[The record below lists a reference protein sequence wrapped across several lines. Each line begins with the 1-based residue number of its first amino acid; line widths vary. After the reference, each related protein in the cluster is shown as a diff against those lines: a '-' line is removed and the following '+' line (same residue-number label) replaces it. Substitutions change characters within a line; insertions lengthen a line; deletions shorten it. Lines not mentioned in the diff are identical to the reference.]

1 MAVAHRPHGRRRG
14 PRGRPRVLRA
24 AAPAREPRLSR
35 CRWVCGLAR
44 RERSMKFGLD
54 RLLASRALRKG
65 LRGKRVA
72 LLAHPASVTR
82 DLDARARRAGGA
94 ARRRAHGGV
103 RAAARPARRQA
114 GQHGRV
120 AGLHGS
126 RARHSGVQPL
136 RRRAPADGGDDEHV
150 RRAARRSARRRL
162 PHLHLHHDA
171 ALRARGSGAARQVG
185 LGARSPESRSA
196 GPSRVCGCAAAGRA
210 SSARAR
216 CRCGTA

>member
-14 PRGRPRVLRA
+14 PCGRPRVFCAASTRARTPTSTMSLGLRPCSTGALDEIRSGSLARFTRA
-24 AAPAREPRLSR
+24 AQGFARQ
-35 CRWVCGLAR
+35 AR
-44 RERSMKFGLD
+44 RAAGAPRI
-54 RLLASRALRKG
+54 
-65 LRGKRVA
+65 
-72 LLAHPASVTR
+72 R
-82 DLDARARRAGGA
+82 DAGFDARARRVGGA
-94 ARRRAHGGV
+94 ARRRARGGV

-120 AGLHGS
+120 AGLHGP

-136 RRRAPADGGDDEHV
+136 RRRAPADGRDDEHV

-162 PHLHLHHDA
+162 PYLHLYYDA
-171 ALRARGSGAARQVG
+171 ALRARGSRAARQGG
-185 LGARSPESRSA
+185 LGSRPPESRSA